1 MIKSIRA
8 NFYFPISVKWAQIK
22 GTTYRLGAIV
32 VTGSELMPSFA
43 KIVDILILRSD
54 CTCIIFVCEAYL
66 TDCFNSHYHSYEAV
80 SIGEILFIKQKDL
93 ADYHA
98 FHEYK
103 IHFSNSFI
111 PVKYHILEFLST

>member
-1 MIKSIRA
+1 
-8 NFYFPISVKWAQIK
+8 
-22 GTTYRLGAIV
+22 
-32 VTGSELMPSFA
+32 MPSFA

-54 CTCIIFVCEAYL
+54 YTCIIFVCEAYL

-98 FHEYK
+98 LHEYK